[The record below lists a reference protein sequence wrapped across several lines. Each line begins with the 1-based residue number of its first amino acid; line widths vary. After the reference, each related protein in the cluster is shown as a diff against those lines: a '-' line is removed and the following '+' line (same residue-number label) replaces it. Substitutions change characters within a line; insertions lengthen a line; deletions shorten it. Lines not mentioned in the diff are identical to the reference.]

1 MNERIVIDSNA
12 LIQILG
18 AHSKYNI
25 LWSRFMERR
34 FIICVSSDIMFEYEE
49 MLKQKSSSFVA
60 EMFMKV
66 MSLAP
71 NIIQKDPFYRYGLI
85 SSDPDDNKFVD
96 CAIAA
101 GAKFIVSDD
110 HHFDVLAQIPFP
122 KVEVC
127 KLEEFYQSYYI

>member
-12 LIQILG
+12 LIQMLG
-18 AHSKYNI
+18 VHSKYNI
-25 LWSRFMERR
+25 LWKRFMERR
-34 FIICVSSDIMFEYEE
+34 YILCVSSDIMLEYEE
-49 MLKQKSSSFVA
+49 MLKQKSSSLVA

-85 SSDPDDNKFVD
+85 LSDPDDNKFVD
-96 CAIAA
+96 CAIAV

-110 HHFDVLAQIPFP
+110 HHFDVLTQIPFP
-122 KVEVC
+122 KVKVC
-127 KLEEFYQSYYI
+127 KLEEFYQSYC

>member
-1 MNERIVIDSNA
+1 
-12 LIQILG
+12 
-18 AHSKYNI
+18 
-25 LWSRFMERR
+25 
-34 FIICVSSDIMFEYEE
+34 MFEYEE